1 MRNRLQVVNVKF
13 KEKLQ
18 YVNDLDND
26 LEIMQWSPLK

>member
-26 LEIMQWSPLK
+26 LEIMQ